1 MLLYSRIQPALLN
14 VGTNLPLLHPA
25 DGVHYFRRRWACFA
39 ARPGRSRSGTI
50 ANARLIGSAAHPSFP
65 LIHLPHSNCRLHG
78 VGMSP
83 SHSFDAKDQARPPR
97 WRRRTPCWLHAL
109 SGSLTHA
116 EQVHHV
122 LSPCVQSLTSDGMP
136 SKTLAAATA
145 LVYRPPSLLTPAG
158 GACPGTATTA
168 YALLG

>member
-1 MLLYSRIQPALLN
+1 MKNCAHQGCVTKGVFCIRIGTASQQCLQNSGHAICAGPEGDVVDACTPHCAAGCHQCRNGCLCHRRVALR
-14 VGTNLPLLHPA
+14 H
-25 DGVHYFRRRWACFA
+25 RQIQ
-39 ARPGRSRSGTI
+39 SQI
-50 ANARLIGSAAHPSFP
+50 Q
-65 LIHLPHSNCRLHG
+65 
-78 VGMSP
+78 